1 MLLLSVSAAGSDGL
15 WDNVYSSEVLE
26 LVPSSPAGID
36 AAADKIAK
44 LARRHA
50 ADPNF
55 ASPYTSEAK
64 AQG

>member
-1 MLLLSVSAAGSDGL
+1 M
-15 WDNVYSSEVLE
+15 YSSEVLE